1 MTEEIKI
8 TDNKKLLKRNA
19 KKSLRAMRKI
29 QGRHIVR
36 EKVRIVKYGASGFVR
51 NIWLSAAA
59 TVVMTITL
67 VILFV
72 TIVASAILANT
83 ADAMREKIDITIFLK
98 PNTSERVLEKLSGII
113 SEEKNTKSV
122 ETTTSEDEYNKLI
135 ESSSDDSALID
146 VFDEDMKAAV
156 MAKMPATMRI
166 KVYDL
171 NNIDAIKNVVETNE
185 MFIKY
190 LDEENEPTY
199 DVNQAEIS
207 TVTSWANIARAA
219 GIILGIVFLS
229 ISILIIFSTI
239 RMAIFSRREEI
250 YMMKL
255 VGADK
260 AFIRGPF
267 IIEAEICGIT
277 AGVIAG
283 TSSYFLFKYISPK
296 LADYGITVN
305 QISDVIG
312 SNKLVLVFLAFV
324 VAGLLIG
331 FLSSRLAVSRYLH
344 NNSRRTK

>member
-1 MTEEIKI
+1 MAETKI

-19 KKSLRAMRKI
+19 KKSLRAMRKV

-36 EKVRIVKYGASGFVR
+36 EKARVVKYGASGFVR

-59 TVVMTITL
+59 TIVMTITL
-67 VILFV
+67 VILFI
-72 TIVASAILANT
+72 TIVASSILANT

-135 ESSSDDSALID
+135 ESSSDDSSLIE

-171 NNIDAIKNVVETNE
+171 NNIDAIKNVVETDE

-190 LDEENEPTY
+190 IDEENDPTY

-219 GIILGIVFLS
+219 GIVLGIVFLS

-260 AFIRGPF
+260 SFIRGPF
-267 IIEAEICGIT
+267 IIEAEICGVT
-277 AGVIAG
+277 AGVISG
-283 TSSYFLFKYISPK
+283 TVSLFLFKYIAPK
-296 LADYGITVN
+296 LADYGITVD
-305 QISDVIG
+305 QISDVIN
-312 SNKLVLVFLAFV
+312 SSKLVLVFLAFV
-324 VAGLLIG
+324 GAGLLIG
-331 FLSSRLAVSRYLH
+331 FCSSRLAVSRYLH
-344 NNSRRTK
+344 NNSRSSK